1 MRSTLFRATRLSDF
15 LIRSMAPRNL
25 GHGFDVPR
33 RWIQLARQGHLGL
46 VGMWERVESIDGT
59 LKIVSTPGT
68 GTEDRITVDR
78 PREQEPI

>member
-1 MRSTLFRATRLSDF
+1 
-15 LIRSMAPRNL
+15 
-25 GHGFDVPR
+25 
-33 RWIQLARQGHLGL
+33 
-46 VGMWERVESIDGT
+46 MWERVESIDGT